1 MNKDGANF
9 KFDETSGK
17 HSRYKNYGVRFILT
31 LILFLL
37 CYVAV
42 MYCGVLL
49 LVNRHGL
56 LHFLLH

>member
-1 MNKDGANF
+1 MKDSD
-9 KFDETSGK
+9 KTEK
-17 HSRYKNYGVRFILT
+17 IKKYGIRFIMT
-31 LILFLL
+31 LLLFLL

>member
-1 MNKDGANF
+1 MNQYLMSIRHPD
-9 KFDETSGK
+9 
-17 HSRYKNYGVRFILT
+17 KNRKIKKYGIRFIMT

>member
-1 MNKDGANF
+1 MFMMHPD
-9 KFDETSGK
+9 
-17 HSRYKNYGVRFILT
+17 KNRKIKKYGIRFIMT

-42 MYCGVLL
+42 MYFGVLL

>member
-1 MNKDGANF
+1 MNQYLMFMMHPD
-9 KFDETSGK
+9 
-17 HSRYKNYGVRFILT
+17 KNRKIKKYGIRFIMT

-42 MYCGVLL
+42 MYFGVLL

>member
-1 MNKDGANF
+1 M
-9 KFDETSGK
+9 
-17 HSRYKNYGVRFILT
+17 RYPCNIQKIKKYGIRFIT
-31 LILFLL
+31 MLIIFLL

-42 MYCGVLL
+42 MYFAVLM

>member
-1 MNKDGANF
+1 MNQYL
-9 KFDETSGK
+9 TSMK
-17 HSRYKNYGVRFILT
+17 YSDKTDKIKKYGIRFIMT
-31 LILFLL
+31 LLLFSL